1 MPETATLTLLR
12 NRLLALADPQDAL
25 KAQRFFKTGPGEYA
39 EGDRFLGIATPEL
52 RRLAREHRTL
62 TPEEAEALVRSPW
75 HEERLCGLL
84 LWIEAWKATRKR
96 GLTIEEARLRRR
108 EITGLLLANLRH
120 VDNWDLV
127 DTAIPVLLGEAL
139 LEDPDPALLERLVAS
154 EVLWE
159 RRCAVLSTFAAI
171 RAGRFEETSRL
182 CERLLDDPHDLMH
195 KACGWMLRE
204 AGKRDITTL
213 RQFLS
218 NHAHRMPRTMLR
230 YSIEKLSPEERR
242 HWLDRRSA

>member
-1 MPETATLTLLR
+1 MSETASLTQLR
-12 NRLLALADPQDAL
+12 AQIRSLADPESAR
-25 KAQRFFKTGPGEYA
+25 KAQRFFKTGPGDYA
-39 EGDRFLGIATPEL
+39 EGDRFLGISTPSL
-52 RRLAREHRTL
+52 RRLAQEHRTL
-62 TPEEAEALVRSPW
+62 SPETALELVRSPW

-96 GLTIEEARLRRR
+96 GFPIELARLRRR
-108 EITGLLLANLRH
+108 EITAFLLQNLRH

-127 DTAIPVLLGEAL
+127 DTAIPTLLGEVL
-139 LEDPDPALLERLVAS
+139 LEDPDPALLERLVTS
-154 EVLWE
+154 KVLWE

-171 RAGRFEETSRL
+171 RMGHFEDTLRL

-204 AGKRDITTL
+204 VGKRDIAVL

-230 YSIEKLSPEERR
+230 YSIEKLPPEERR
-242 HWLDRRSA
+242 HWLARKTA